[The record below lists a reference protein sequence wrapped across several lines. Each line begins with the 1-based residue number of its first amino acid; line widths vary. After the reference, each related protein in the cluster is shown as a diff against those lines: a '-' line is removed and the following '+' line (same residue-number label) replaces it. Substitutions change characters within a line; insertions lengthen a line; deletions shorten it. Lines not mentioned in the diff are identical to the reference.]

1 MSMELKTSPGLPRG
15 GQRVASWHRLRSHD
29 RHHYGDLHDHPF
41 VRRNPPRFRFDR
53 CHAVRILIRPPAGRH
68 VAARAGGS
76 HCGHLYCP
84 PPRGALHVAWSAT
97 RGIALTCAA
106 VDDVTAWC
114 LLAFVSSIVYARVS
128 GAIYT
133 SMTPPG
139 MAAVIVAALLSALST
154 E

>member
-1 MSMELKTSPGLPRG
+1 M
-15 GQRVASWHRLRSHD
+15 
-29 RHHYGDLHDHPF
+29 
-41 VRRNPPRFRFDR
+41 
-53 CHAVRILIRPPAGRH
+53 
-68 VAARAGGS
+68 
-76 HCGHLYCP
+76 
-84 PPRGALHVAWSAT
+84 AWSAT

-154 E
+154 EYIGIHAIFGAFLHGAVIRHDIRLPGNSPTGPRIS